1 MSLYV
6 RTYVFMYVRIYA
18 LYRLIRIYLTIR
30 IFLRTLIV
38 LDLPSSGDRWY
49 IRRYEMFQY
58 TYNASWTADPSSMNT
73 GITLLNE
80 IPAAKSKW
88 QQVARATA
96 IFPAGYALVPASFS
110 HLPKT
115 RTVLLPPY
123 CRRMAASLFSST
135 TFSRCKR

>member
-1 MSLYV
+1 M
-6 RTYVFMYVRIYA
+6 RTILVEITFRQCWNHNQPV
-18 LYRLIRIYLTIR
+18 
-30 IFLRTLIV
+30 V
-38 LDLPSSGDRWY
+38 QGGLDLSDS
-49 IRRYEMFQY
+49 QKY

-123 CRRMAASLFSST
+123 CRRMAASLFSFT
-135 TFSRCKR
+135 IFSRCKR